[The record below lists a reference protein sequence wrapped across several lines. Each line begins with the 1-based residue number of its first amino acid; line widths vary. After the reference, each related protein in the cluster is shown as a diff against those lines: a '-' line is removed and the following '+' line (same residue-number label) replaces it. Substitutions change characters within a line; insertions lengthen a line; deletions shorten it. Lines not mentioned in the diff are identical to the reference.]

1 MIARR
6 RWGFSLTELLVVLS
20 IAAIIA
26 TLALP
31 EFASLIRRRQLEA
44 AVSDLF
50 NAVQLTRSEAIA
62 RGGRVQLAPASAD
75 GTTWSDG
82 WVVFDD
88 RDGDRRPGPNDEII
102 AVHGAVPKGIVIT
115 STFTSQKAPF
125 YVAYNGA
132 GRSCSATSA
141 LAARWGTL
149 SLTQAS
155 HVRRIRIN
163 MLGRARICDPAR
175 DGASC
180 GEAD

>member
-1 MIARR
+1 MRARR
-6 RWGFSLTELLVVLS
+6 RSGFSLTELLVVLGV
-20 IAAIIA
+20 AAIIVA
-26 TLALP
+26 LALP
-31 EFASLIRRRQLEA
+31 DFVSLIRRHQLEA

-50 NAVQLTRSEAIA
+50 NAVQLTRAEAIA
-62 RGGRVQLAPASAD
+62 RGGRVQLVPAGAD
-75 GTTWSDG
+75 GANWSDG
-82 WVVFDD
+82 WVVFAD
-88 RDGDRRPGPNDEII
+88 RDGDRRPGPDDDII
-102 AVHGAVPKGIVIT
+102 AMHGAVPKGIVIT
-115 STFTSQKAPF
+115 STFTSQKAPY

-155 HVRRIRIN
+155 NVRRIRIN

-180 GEAD
+180 GESD